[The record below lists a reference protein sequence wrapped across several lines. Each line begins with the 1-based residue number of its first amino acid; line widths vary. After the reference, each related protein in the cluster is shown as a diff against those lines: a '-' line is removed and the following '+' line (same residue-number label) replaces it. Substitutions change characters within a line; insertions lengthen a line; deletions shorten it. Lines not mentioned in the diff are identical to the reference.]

1 MRILS
6 IKKRKFLTTKL
17 LSKKEKVK
25 AMGEEALTAMDEE
38 TFTLEEQ
45 SQFLQDS
52 LHAGV
57 EDEEEESTFWAED
70 RKDNEEVEG
79 GEVPP
84 DPQKD
89 FIGYIQWLGKELQAK
104 RDSQTHG
111 EGRRKAGGFEAGR
124 GEGGRKGIGKREAK
138 ELEAG
143 GKEAGEVKA
152 EEVEVGKKEIGE
164 VVVGGKDVGAKDVG
178 ANASLQ
184 EAEQL
189 RSFFHQSSA
198 AIKQKHHDFD
208 QAANFV
214 YDMRATQ
221 LAACAALY
229 PEMADPK
236 VVEAIIGDE
245 LKTILR
251 DCAHK
256 NQNPAEVIYTI
267 AQKIGYTA
275 PQTETIDTLQAK
287 HNSAR
292 TLAAYNGLSPS
303 GPISLE
309 MLDKMSE
316 AEFSVWIDD
325 PKNKTTFNR
334 LMGGV
339 DI

>member
-1 MRILS
+1 MD
-6 IKKRKFLTTKL
+6 
-17 LSKKEKVK
+17 
-25 AMGEEALTAMDEE
+25 EEALTAMDEG

-52 LHAGV
+52 LHTGV
-57 EDEEEESTFWAED
+57 EDEEESTFWAED
-70 RKDNEEVEG
+70 RKDNEGVEG
-79 GEVPP
+79 GEAPP

-104 RDSQTHG
+104 RNSQLYG

-124 GEGGRKGIGKREAK
+124 GEVGGKGIGTREVK

-143 GKEAGEVKA
+143 RKEAGEVAA
-152 EEVEVGKKEIGE
+152 EEVEVSKKEIGK
-164 VVVGGKDVGAKDVG
+164 VVVGGKDVG

-236 VVEAIIGDE
+236 VVEAIISDE

-267 AQKIGYTA
+267 AQKIGYTT

-292 TLAAYNGLSPS
+292 TLAAYNGLGPR